1 MEIKTNYVNMATKK
15 QLCEQIVE
23 NSLIDNNGI
32 LSIDYINMR
41 MGIDITL
48 VQFYSNIELSETDL
62 DTLYEN
68 GKMDELKKAI
78 PYSELN
84 FIEEN
89 VNYML
94 DERKDTNNSL
104 SSVINRNL
112 ANLISKIPD
121 EKSMAKLMKNLP
133 KALEKI
139 SPETLDILKGFNKG
153 VIK

>member
-1 MEIKTNYVNMATKK
+1 MEIKTKYVNMATKK

-23 NSLIDNNGI
+23 NSLVDNNGI

-48 VQFYSNIELSETDL
+48 VQFYSDIDLSETDL

-68 GKMDELKKAI
+68 GTMDELKKSI

-94 DERKDTNNSL
+94 DERKDVNNSL

-112 ANLISKIPD
+112 SNLIAKIPD
-121 EKSMAKLMKNLP
+121 EKGIAKLMKKLP

-153 VIK
+153 SIK